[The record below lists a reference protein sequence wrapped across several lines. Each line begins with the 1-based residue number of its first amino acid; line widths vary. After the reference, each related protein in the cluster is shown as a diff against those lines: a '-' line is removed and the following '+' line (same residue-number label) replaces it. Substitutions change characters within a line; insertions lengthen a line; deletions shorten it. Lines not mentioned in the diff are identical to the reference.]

1 MRKSIIEQE
10 LEGKA
15 WKDIRVCIC
24 HGKPI
29 KKKDIDYFDGSFE
42 YFCSVNGEPTDTI
55 IREGKSPT
63 TLIFNAEEFEC
74 EARKDNPPENWRCVD
89 GDKCT
94 GYLLPKKGEYIYL
107 CKWHDLKSC
116 CKECKNKPFRL
127 SSDAVLKSVGEL
139 FERKQMYPETPK
151 VFDFECKICKKRLG
165 KWEGKEHI
173 KKHNLSESSKIV
185 ICEGYYV

>member
-1 MRKSIIEQE
+1 MTQANEDRKVEERPLSNEI
-10 LEGKA
+10 
-15 WKDIRVCIC
+15 V
-24 HGKPI
+24 
-29 KKKDIDYFDGSFE
+29 GSLDTNRKFE
-42 YFCSVNGEPTDTI
+42 DAS
-55 IREGKSPT
+55 
-63 TLIFNAEEFEC
+63 A
-74 EARKDNPPENWRCVD
+74 
-89 GDKCT
+89 
-94 GYLLPKKGEYIYL
+94 
-107 CKWHDLKSC
+107 LK
-116 CKECKNKPFRL
+116 FRL